1 MARRFVYT
9 RGGVAVPPISLYE
22 DLVYEGWEQLV
33 AENREHTFW
42 SILHTEPTSAARL
55 RLLLPYIT
63 SVEFT
68 AHKTMYRLQGCDPSG
83 RLLLD
88 LGRDLA
94 RIFAGGNA
102 VTDLTICTDF
112 DAESD
117 QNIGVEELDG
127 VFTCFSTLKRL
138 HLDGRGCLEAVW
150 EALTPIQEP
159 GQAADVPCQD
169 LQAIIV
175 SGLHF
180 YGHDEFFNIILP
192 MLRQRDACGRRLPRL
207 VLYLMPAV
215 SEEEE
220 AEAKNQRL
228 QETYMPQLRKYVGD
242 VQYAGVD
249 WEEFDPDD
257 DAGI

>member
-1 MARRFVYT
+1 MARRVITT
-9 RGGVAVPPISLYE
+9 RGGAAVPPISLYE
-22 DLVYEGWEQLV
+22 DLVYEGWGELV
-33 AENREHTFW
+33 AENRDHTFW
-42 SILHTEPTSAARL
+42 SILQTDPTSSARL

-68 AHKTMYRLQGCDPSG
+68 AHKTTYRLQGCDPSG

-88 LGRDLA
+88 LGYLPDQDVAVWMEVLSPQGARDLA
-94 RIFAGGNA
+94 RIFAGANA

-117 QNIGVEELDG
+117 QSLGVEELDG
-127 VFTCFSTLKRL
+127 VFTCLSTLKTL

-180 YGHDEFFNIILP
+180 YGHDGFFNIILP

-207 VLYLMPAV
+207 ALYLMPAV
-215 SEEEE
+215 LEEEE
-220 AEAKNQRL
+220 AEAENQRL
-228 QETYMPQLRKYVGD
+228 QV
-242 VQYAGVD
+242 
-249 WEEFDPDD
+249 
-257 DAGI
+257 